1 MNFQAFLNTLPI
13 MGMGML
19 GIFVVMFVIYMLI
32 GVLNK
37 SGAAYERFVKA
48 KDVFVARKNKK
59 EN

>member
-1 MNFQAFLNTLPI
+1 

-37 SGAAYERFVKA
+37 SGAAYEMFVKA
-48 KDVFVARKNKK
+48 KQVFVARKNKK

>member
-37 SGAAYERFVKA
+37 SGSAYEMFVKA
-48 KDVFVARKNKK
+48 KQVFVARKNKK